1 MGTAS
6 TATLNRGSPI
16 TPTDPG
22 LPRSEHP
29 RLSRQCMAILG
40 LLAARPQ
47 YNYELALVGLSYTRR
62 LSDLRA
68 AGFRVEL
75 IATGE
80 AGARLYG
87 LVVPCPDCSTS
98 WQRPARPSCAACGGH
113 RARVVCPGDQIPA
126 GQPAHR
132 MLRPI
137 TLASVEDLSWGVAP

>member
-1 MGTAS
+1 MDTAS
-6 TATLNRGSPI
+6 PAGLSGAPI

-47 YNYELALVGLSYTRR
+47 WNYELALVGLSYTRR

-68 AGFRVEL
+68 HGFRVEL

-80 AGARLYG
+80 HGARLYG
-87 LVVPCPDCSTS
+87 LVVPCPACPDPQPWTVPTC
-98 WQRPARPSCAACGGH
+98 PACGGH

-126 GQPAHR
+126 GQPRDR

-137 TLASVEDLSWGVAP
+137 TLASIEDLSWGVAK